1 MSFQF
6 LFMIMA
12 KEGIKRTAKQVLGNC
27 ERLVVASLRR
37 TLLLTFVKL
46 KSKDFKNRFVLV
58 YFVLVYYTVLS
69 LYRGLYCQ
77 LQSHSLSSGLWIWV
91 LRLRFGT

>member
-27 ERLVVASLRR
+27 ERSVVASLRR
-37 TLLLTFVKL
+37 TLLLTFVKH
-46 KSKDFKNRFVLV
+46 KSKDFNKIH
-58 YFVLVYYTVLS
+58 
-69 LYRGLYCQ
+69 LYLFTLYWCTK
-77 LQSHSLSSGLWIWV
+77 LY
-91 LRLRFGT
+91 